1 MKVANGWGRGGD
13 GTRIQWPGQTAPS
26 LQGEIMESRLTNLES
41 KVAFQDDLLDSLNR
55 IVASQQQQIDL
66 LQQQI
71 QMLYDQLRSIA
82 PSNLALESEE
92 TRPPHY

>member
-1 MKVANGWGRGGD
+1 
-13 GTRIQWPGQTAPS
+13 
-26 LQGEIMESRLTNLES
+26 MESRLTNLES
-41 KVAFQDDLLDSLNR
+41 KIAFQDDLLDSLNR

>member
-1 MKVANGWGRGGD
+1 
-13 GTRIQWPGQTAPS
+13 
-26 LQGEIMESRLTNLES
+26 
-41 KVAFQDDLLDSLNR
+41 
-55 IVASQQQQIDL
+55 VASQQQQIDL

-82 PSNLALESEE
+82 PSDLALEAEE